1 MEPTFERY
9 IYPNTVPLHLTIP
22 LRPEQG
28 HLTHQSCN
36 NVAGRHSL
44 VKVSFTTAPMSY
56 MNFS

>member
-36 NVAGRHSL
+36 LLPVVTVWLKSRL
-44 VKVSFTTAPMSY
+44 QQPLCLT
-56 MNFS
+56 